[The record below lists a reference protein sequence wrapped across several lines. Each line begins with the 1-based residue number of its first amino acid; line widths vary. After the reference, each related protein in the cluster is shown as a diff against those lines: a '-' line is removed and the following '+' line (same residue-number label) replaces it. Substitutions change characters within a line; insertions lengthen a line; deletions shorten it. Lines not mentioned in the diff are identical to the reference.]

1 MVKKD
6 GSGGNDD
13 LSLAEKL
20 RAKVNAKFE
29 KSQAADAEKRR
40 GIQEGA
46 EEEKVKA
53 AKREADSLS
62 LAEKLRAKVSAK
74 FEASR
79 DADAEDKKAK
89 AAKREADAAEDE
101 AKAEGREAD
110 AEEAT
115 ANAQTALVKEQI
127 RQAKRGGSGSGAGGG
142 GNFLAIG
149 IIFLTFFVAIVDYL
163 WLHFGGLDFNVYFNA
178 VKAGGVG
185 LLLTILFPIYTLV
198 ILLIYESVFIAKA
211 KKFGF
216 FLIMFFGLLLVANFI
231 NNSFGSGAIP
241 IIGISFTAG
250 AIIVAMLFA
259 SIRFMDQEQRSGFYS
274 WALILGTLSSIYSLG
289 GLISGWH
296 HLIMAFIIWIFISQ
310 DSGDR
315 WKANY
320 IVSALLI
327 LDFFGFGIIG
337 HFAPSVLITNRFIFP
352 IWFLFVVFYSGEHKN
367 SNLIAGI
374 MLIVVVF
381 YTLALV
387 DGVYGW
393 VDLKAQIQANPEEI
407 AEAKSFFKNSLNKF
421 RSFPEQAKAELKRG
435 INEASGGHYESQVA
449 NNQDA
454 SSGLGVYLENI
465 KPDNEQFSEGDK
477 VTIAGDLK
485 AKNLDLKGQKPIEL
499 ALACK
504 SGEKENEVIGEIRVY
519 IPTNNEGKFEIED
532 EFDDVFECRFKP
544 GQLKPGVNIVEIS
557 AEFPYPVVASL
568 DTYFMD
574 SKTARSLENPLEHYG
589 FMDAKNS
596 GDSSYG
602 PAKLGM
608 GTRKPP
614 IGLIKESG
622 DVAGSSF
629 LGITLENVWQGK
641 IKEINS
647 VVIHIPEELNLEK
660 EDERDNDNNEVYCGG
675 DFKEYTEDSLEGY
688 NMYKMRDDVIDNIET
703 PIKKYQSWRCGIEV
717 ANGEIANVMD
727 GRPVAPY
734 SYSAKADYVYEIKK
748 TINVRVKSVA
758 DERTELKDCET
769 TCKDVDGCEC
779 DVDGCVVSRGE
790 WITKSSSCNDYEEPV
805 DESNDELN
813 AGYEGLPQQEID
825 CLNSGK
831 VPWFINGEYRNCVD
845 CPSDGEC
852 YRYVN
857 SQYCGIDPCG
867 LNCRWN
873 SGRCESA

>member
-29 KSQAADAEKRR
+29 RSQAADSEQRR
-40 GIQEGA
+40 SRKPLPSESGRPLSAQLPSKGFWPSD
-46 EEEKVKA
+46 KMKA
-53 AKREADSLS
+53 R
-62 LAEKLRAKVSAK
+62 
-74 FEASR
+74 
-79 DADAEDKKAK
+79 
-89 AAKREADAAEDE
+89 AAKREADAAD
-101 AKAEGREAD
+101 READ
-110 AEEAT
+110 AEDKEADAADREADAAEKT
-115 ANAQTALVKEQI
+115 SEAQIALAKEQI

-149 IIFLTFFVAIVDYL
+149 IIFLTLIVAVADYL
-163 WLHFGGLDFNVYFNA
+163 WLHFGGLDFNVYLNA

-198 ILLIYESVFIAKA
+198 VLLIYESIFIAKE
-211 KKFGF
+211 KKFSL
-216 FLIMFFGLLLVANFI
+216 FLVVFFGLLLVANLA
-231 NNSFGSGAIP
+231 NNNYGSGRLVP
-241 IIGISFTAG
+241 IIGISFTAV
-250 AIIVAMLFA
+250 AIMTAMIFA
-259 SIRFMDQEQRSGFYS
+259 SIKFMDQEQRSGFYS
-274 WALILGTLSSIYSLG
+274 WVLVLGTLSSIYSLG

-296 HLIMAFIIWIFISQ
+296 HLIMAFIIWVFISQ

-337 HFAPSVLITNRFIFP
+337 HFAPSGLIANRFIFP

-367 SNLIAGI
+367 SKFIAFI
-374 MLIVVVF
+374 MLFVVVF

-393 VDLKAQIQANPEEI
+393 ADIKAQIKANPEEI
-407 AEAKSFFKNSLNKF
+407 TEAKSFFQNALNKF
-421 RSFPEQAKAELKRG
+421 RSFPEQAKAEFKRG
-435 INEASGGHYESQVA
+435 VNEASGGHYESQVA

-465 KPDNEQFSEGDK
+465 KADNEQFSEGDRI
-477 VTIAGDLK
+477 TISGNIK
-485 AKNLDLKGQKPIEL
+485 AKNLDLKDQKPIEL

-647 VVIHIPEELNLEK
+647 IVIHIPEELNLEK
-660 EDERDNDNNEVYCGG
+660 EDSGEVYCGG
-675 DFKEYTEDSLEGY
+675 DFEEYTEESLEGY
-688 NMYKMRDDVIDNIET
+688 NMYKMGDDVIGNIET

-779 DVDGCVVSRGE
+779 DVDGCSAVRDTK
-790 WITKSSSCNDYEEPV
+790 ITKSSSCNDYEEDV
-805 DESNDELN
+805 DESNDGLN

-831 VPWFINGEYRNCVD
+831 VPWFIDGEYRNCVD